1 MLPVQID
8 LNDPLFSLED
18 VRQLIASKDDSEDRQ
33 LRVTADG
40 IAYISDITGAEQ
52 REGLSF
58 RLATWDAGNDHTGK
72 NASLNAFW
80 VSTIHNVL
88 KNNWPTPSS
97 SYIEVY

>member
-8 LNDPLFSLED
+8 LNDSLFSLED
-18 VRQLIASKDDSEDRQ
+18 VRQLIASKDDSKDRQ

-58 RLATWDAGNDHTGK
+58 RLPTWDAGDDYTGK
-72 NASLNAFW
+72 NASLNASW
-80 VSTIHNVL
+80 VSKIHEVL
-88 KNNWPTPSS
+88 KNNWPNPSS
-97 SYIEVY
+97 SYIEHY